1 MLSGTTACHRL
12 RFDLRLDSEYQ
23 CVFVDYIRIAD
34 IFLVT
39 WVFFMAIHTGPCLD
53 ENTSRSHMTKRPFLL
68 AILFTIFAALLYRRY
83 PFSTT
88 DPTIDTNT
96 KTTSSSIMAPAGPSP
111 TVIVVGGGLAGLSA
125 SYSALRAGAAVR
137 LLERADKPGGN
148 SIKASSGINGAPT
161 RFQKGPDST
170 FYSDT
175 VRSAGA
181 RLAKPD
187 AYSASF
193 HKSEREALISKLTGS
208 SAKAIDFLVDEIGV
222 DLSVVAQLGGHS
234 FPRTHRGG
242 GKLPPGAA
250 IVTTLLDKLKQN
262 SNFELYTGCEVKKLL
277 TAPGATRRQVTGVEY
292 SQAGAASTLDGAVV
306 FATGGFAGD
315 TWGLLEKYRPDLSGL
330 PSTNDH
336 RPGTHDILEDIGA
349 HLVDMESIQIHP
361 TGFVNPSES
370 QARVKFLAAE
380 ILRGEG
386 GILLHQGKRFV
397 NEMATREYISNVI
410 MKLPANPTAQN
421 GDSSSSQSE
430 DLTQW
435 DIQLLLD
442 PGACEAGASHIGFY
456 LWKGLLTKK
465 KVGELDA
472 MTRHTIREYSAIA
485 SGQQKDALGRD
496 AFGHW
501 RLTGDDAQDEQQ
513 EVCVG
518 HVTPILHFT
527 MGGAAINDKSQILAA
542 SDGGHELKP
551 VEGLWAA
558 GEITGGLHG
567 DNRLGGS
574 SLLEC
579 VVFGRTA
586 GEQAATYATIAAAAV
601 AV

>member
-1 MLSGTTACHRL
+1 MTRRYLLLSL
-12 RFDLRLDSEYQ
+12 
-23 CVFVDYIRIAD
+23 
-34 IFLVT
+34 
-39 WVFFMAIHTGPCLD
+39 
-53 ENTSRSHMTKRPFLL
+53 
-68 AILFTIFAALLYRRY
+68 LFTIFAAVLYHKY

-88 DPTIDTNT
+88 DTIIDTT
-96 KTTSSSIMAPAGPSP
+96 KATSSETMAPTGSSP
-111 TVIVVGGGLAGLSA
+111 TVIVVGGGLAGLAA

-137 LLERADKPGGN
+137 LLERAEKPGGN

-161 RFQKGPDST
+161 RFQKGTDST

-181 RLAKPD
+181 RLAKAD
-187 AYSASF
+187 DDSANF
-193 HKSEREALISKLTGS
+193 KKNQREALISKLTGS
-208 SAKAIDFLVDEIGV
+208 SAQAIDFLVDEIGV

-250 IVTTLLDKLKQN
+250 IVTTLLEKLKQDP
-262 SNFELYTGCEVKKLL
+262 NFELHTGCEVKKLL
-277 TAPGATRRQVTGVEY
+277 TAAESTRRVTGVEFT
-292 SQAGAASTLDGAVV
+292 QAGAASTLDGAVV
-306 FATGGFAGD
+306 FSTGGFAGD
-315 TWGLLEKYRPDLSGL
+315 TWGLLNKYRPDLSGL
-330 PSTNDH
+330 PSTNDP
-336 RPGTHDILEDIGA
+336 RPGTHSILEDIGA

-361 TGFVNPSES
+361 TGFIQPSEP

-380 ILRGEG
+380 MLRGEG

-397 NEMATREYISNVI
+397 NEMGTREHVSNVI
-410 MKLPANPTAQN
+410 MKLPTKHSTQN
-421 GDSSSSQSE
+421 GDSSAE
-430 DLTQW
+430 ELTQW
-435 DIQLLLD
+435 DVQLLLD

-456 LWKGLLTKK
+456 LWKGLLVKK
-465 KVGELDA
+465 KVNELDEA
-472 MTRHTIREYSAIA
+472 TRQTIRDYSAIA
-485 SGQQKDALGRD
+485 SGKREDSFGRS

-501 RLTGDDAQDEQQ
+501 KLTGDDTQDEEQ
-513 EVCVG
+513 EVCIG
-518 HVTPILHFT
+518 QVTPILHFT
-527 MGGAAINDKSQILAA
+527 MGGAAINDKGQILATGD
-542 SDGGHELKP
+542 DGHGLKP

-586 GEQAATYATIAAAAV
+586 GEQAAGYARTATAS
-601 AV
+601 